1 MSRKSRES
9 PRSRANAS
17 KALERP
23 FAAGVLT
30 RAGKI
35 ACEYRLILESSEA
48 VGYVGSA
55 VEFPTVFA
63 DGPTPDACV
72 EATREAL
79 TFAVA
84 TMLEANQTPPSPAS
98 AGKRDVQVNIRLA
111 AHEKHRLQEA
121 ARRFGFKGISD
132 FVRTAAL
139 ERSRTA

>member
-1 MSRKSRES
+1 MSGKST
-9 PRSRANAS
+9 RSSGKKAKTS

-23 FAAGVLT
+23 FPANVLK

-35 ACEYRLILESSEA
+35 ACAYRLILESSEA

-84 TMLEANQTPPSPAS
+84 TMLEAGQSPPSPAS
-98 AGKRDVQVNIRLA
+98 AGKRDVQVNVRLA
-111 AHEKHRLQEA
+111 IAEKYRLQEA
-121 ARRFGFKGISD
+121 ARRLGFKGISD